1 VRASPERT
9 TGQLSDLR
17 QLCLPSYG
25 GGNTPMKRTPP
36 RSGLRPIGGGIGYS
50 REFLER
56 LAQILVHTGHSP
68 KKLAREFREICDGL
82 KEPAHTWDPA
92 YLNYLADL
100 PHVIARWHADPQFV
114 DSQGDPIAL
123 PLKSRNLSLT
133 SLIGRVLPAED
144 ASAVI
149 ESLIRLRGIRRQGR
163 FYVPTDRQLWYTRQS
178 ARVHGLMALLGILRT
193 LEYNV
198 SRATPSSTILE
209 RAAVNPRFP
218 VRALPAFHRW
228 LKTLAAK
235 FLWDADG
242 NMRRRESRFRSE
254 PTIRL
259 GVGVFAFEDPLI
271 TGTRARKVRP
281 HSRKRSVRQRRRTTR
296 RRIQGKR

>member
-1 VRASPERT
+1 
-9 TGQLSDLR
+9 
-17 QLCLPSYG
+17 
-25 GGNTPMKRTPP
+25 MKRRLP

-56 LAQILVHTGHSP
+56 LARILVHTGHSP
-68 KKLAREFREICDGL
+68 KKLAREFREICEGL
-82 KEPAHTWDPA
+82 KEPAHAWDPA

-114 DSQGDPIAL
+114 DSQGAPVPL
-123 PLKSRNLSLT
+123 PLKSRNLSLA
-133 SLIGRVLPAED
+133 SLIGRVLPGVD
-144 ASAVI
+144 ASAVVD
-149 ESLIRLRGIRRQGR
+149 SLMRLRGIRRRGR
-163 FYVPTDRQLWYTRQS
+163 FYVPTDRQILFTRDS

-193 LEYNV
+193 IEYNV
-198 SRATPSSTILE
+198 SRATASSTILE

-218 VRALPAFHRW
+218 VRALPAFHQW
-228 LKTLAAK
+228 LKTHAGK
-235 FLWDADG
+235 FLWDSDG
-242 NMRRRESRFRSE
+242 NMRRRESRLRSE

-281 HSRKRSVRQRRRTTR
+281 QAPRRPVARRRRVVR
-296 RRIQGKR
+296 RRVKGKR

>member
-1 VRASPERT
+1 
-9 TGQLSDLR
+9 
-17 QLCLPSYG
+17 
-25 GGNTPMKRTPP
+25 MKRTPP

-82 KEPAHTWDPA
+82 KEPARDWDPA

-114 DSQGDPIAL
+114 DSQGAPVPL
-123 PLKSRNLSLT
+123 PLKSRHLSLT
-133 SLIGRVLPAED
+133 SLITRVLPGED
-144 ASAVI
+144 PSAVVD
-149 ESLIRLRGIRRQGR
+149 SLIRLRGIRRRGR
-163 FYVPTDRQLWYTRQS
+163 FYVPTNRQMLLIRHS
-178 ARVHGLMALLGILRT
+178 GRVHGLIALLGILRT
-193 LEYNV
+193 IEYNV
-198 SRATPSSTILE
+198 SRATSSSRIFQRT
-209 RAAVNPRFP
+209 AVNPRFP
-218 VRALPAFHRW
+218 LWALPAFHRD

-235 FLWDADG
+235 FLWTADG

-259 GVGVFAFEDPLI
+259 GVGVFAFEDPVT
-271 TGTRARKVRP
+271 TGTRAHKVRP
-281 HSRKRSVRQRRRTTR
+281 HGTRRAVSKSRRTARRRV
-296 RRIQGKR
+296 QGKR